1 MGRWVV
7 VRDSR
12 RVVVFCFLRKS
23 SCVPSWSRRIVLG
36 DLAVHFPGLCF
47 PEDSDEPRPLPTS
60 NAAPARVLSSL
71 HRLSALKRDSRA
83 LAAADGGFGGVV
95 EADLTL
101 EDCPTEP
108 LGSEAHCAKFS
119 AD

>member
-1 MGRWVV
+1 ML
-7 VRDSR
+7 
-12 RVVVFCFLRKS
+12 FCFLRKS

-47 PEDSDEPRPLPTS
+47 PENSDEPLPTS

-71 HRLSALKRDSRA
+71 HRLSALKRDGRA
-83 LAAADGGFGGVV
+83 SAAADGRGIGGVV

-108 LGSEAHCAKFS
+108 LGSDAHCAKFS

>member
-7 VRDSR
+7 DRDSGW
-12 RVVVFCFLRKS
+12 VVGLLSRKS

-47 PEDSDEPRPLPTS
+47 PEDSDEPLPTS

-83 LAAADGGFGGVV
+83 LAAADGGFRGVV